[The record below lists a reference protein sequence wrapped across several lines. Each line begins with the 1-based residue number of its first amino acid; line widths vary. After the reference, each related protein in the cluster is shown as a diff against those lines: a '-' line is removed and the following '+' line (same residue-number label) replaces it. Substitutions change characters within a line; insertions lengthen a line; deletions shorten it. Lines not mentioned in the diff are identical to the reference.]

1 MMRIIRGTTEFQTQ
15 EETAISLGKFDGL
28 HQGHQLL
35 VERILKKKQE
45 GLKPLIFTFDFGDRP
60 VLLLPEERREMLQ
73 GWGVDY
79 LLECPFVEE
88 ISHMEADKFI
98 REILVKRLHVRYLAV
113 GTDFRFGYQR
123 RGDYRLLKHLSA
135 ECGYE
140 VEVVEKA
147 CYGGEEISSSRIRR
161 ELEQGHMELVNQLLG
176 YAYSVTGE
184 VLHGR
189 RIGRTLGMP
198 TINILPEERKLLPP
212 NGVYAT
218 RTWIAGERFEGITN
232 VGYKPTVGGETRKGV
247 ETYLFDL
254 DRNLYGEVLTVR
266 FYGYERPEKKF
277 ASLEELK
284 KRIERDVE
292 WGRTYF
298 SQSAFPEME
307 DKNYSE

>member
-1 MMRIIRGTTEFQTQ
+1 MKIIKGTTEFQIQ
-15 EETAISLGKFDGL
+15 EETAISLGKFDGF

-35 VERILKKKQE
+35 VDRVLQKKRE
-45 GLKPLIFTFDFGDRP
+45 GLKSLIFTFDFGNRP
-60 VLLLPEERREMLQ
+60 VLLLPEERRRML
-73 GWGVDY
+73 GKRGVDY
-79 LLECPFVEE
+79 LLECPFVES
-88 ISHMEADKFI
+88 ISHMEAEKFV
-98 REILVKRLHVRYLAV
+98 REILVRRLHVRYLAV

-123 RGDYRLLKHLSA
+123 RGDYRLLERLSA

-147 CYGGEEISSSRIRR
+147 CYQGEEISSSRIRR
-161 ELEQGHMELVNQLLG
+161 ELEEGHMELVNQLLG

-198 TINILPEERKLLPP
+198 TTNLLPSERKLLPP

-218 RTWIAGERFEGITN
+218 RTVIAGELFEGITN
-232 VGYKPTVGGETRKGV
+232 IGYKPTVGGETRKGV

-254 DRNLYGEVLTVR
+254 DRDLYGEILTVR
-266 FYGYERPEKKF
+266 FYGYERAERKF
-277 ASLEELK
+277 ASLDELK
-284 KRIERDVE
+284 KRIEQDVF

-298 SQSAFPEME
+298 GGAEGA
-307 DKNYSE
+307 

>member
-1 MMRIIRGTTEFQTQ
+1 MKIIKGTTEFQIQ
-15 EETAISLGKFDGL
+15 EETAISLGKFDGF

-35 VERILKKKQE
+35 VDRVLQKKRE
-45 GLKPLIFTFDFGDRP
+45 GLKSLIFTFDFGDRP
-60 VLLLPEERREMLQ
+60 VLLLPEERRRML
-73 GWGVDY
+73 GKRGVDY
-79 LLECPFVEE
+79 LLECPFVES
-88 ISHMEADKFI
+88 ISHMEAEKFV
-98 REILVKRLHVRYLAV
+98 REILVRRLHVRYLAV
-113 GTDFRFGYQR
+113 GTDLRFGYQR
-123 RGDYRLLKHLSA
+123 RGDYRLLERLSA

-147 CYGGEEISSSRIRR
+147 CYQGEEISSSRIRR

-198 TINILPEERKLLPP
+198 TTNLLPSERKLLPP

-218 RTWIAGERFEGITN
+218 RTVIAGELFEGITN
-232 VGYKPTVGGETRKGV
+232 IGYKPTVGGETRKGV

-254 DRNLYGEVLTVR
+254 DRDLYGEILTVR
-266 FYGYERPEKKF
+266 FYGYERAERKF
-277 ASLEELK
+277 ASLDELK
-284 KRIERDVE
+284 KRIEQDVF

-298 SQSAFPEME
+298 GGAEGA
-307 DKNYSE
+307 